1 MDSRVERFELTSRL
15 IVCSGAKVIRCMGRG
30 LLLFAFN
37 VKALVGAG
45 VQDEADGISETFST

>member
-1 MDSRVERFELTSRL
+1 
-15 IVCSGAKVIRCMGRG
+15 MGRG